1 MQFGSFFMCIRVVY
15 TGMSTGLQGETQ
27 LFREICL
34 DSPVGIVTIDPAG
47 TIVFSNGF
55 LESYLGLESEAVRE
69 RHISSI
75 CENSRIVDTLRDA
88 AETGATVELD
98 CTDIDGETVRLSAT
112 CVGIEGEQSR
122 YFTLYCR
129 KQSGGSTSGTATA
142 TGHDDVSFP
151 VEELVPVVA
160 DLFSAETVDA
170 VVETGLQTAERV
182 LQTDIACLRLFDETT
197 NAFED
202 AHCTERAAILVESYP
217 AFDLHRTLA
226 GRAFRR
232 NEPVIDRPEPGV
244 DSEIERTNVHL
255 PLDGRGVLTLFDSG
269 TPFSDGEIEVA
280 NDVATLIADRLGQIE
295 SPEHGRERAGV
306 PVQSMVTDAIE
317 AGTREEMGRRLC
329 ERLVGMDSYSGAWF
343 VTTEIDGAWRGI
355 EAKAGE
361 TDASPETVRRAI
373 TSEGDSEDWV
383 TRAIEKNEPCVVQH
397 TVLDGTDDRQDR
409 VRETTLVVPVS
420 HVDRSYGVLVLH
432 ADEHFESG
440 RRSELE
446 TLRDLTGLAVYAVE
460 QKNRLLSEKVQQLEF
475 EVTDRSCLAVAVSDA
490 VGSFCEIEHQTMTN
504 DGNYLCFMYVEETDP
519 GAAVEATTELGSVAN
534 CTVIDT
540 RDGGCLLEVTKRQS
554 GAEAMM
560 DVGATVEHATADDG
574 VGTLIVNAP
583 LSADVREVVDAY
595 TELNPDSR
603 LVAKRE
609 INSPTATMD
618 SLIEGVDDVLTEKQ
632 QSTMTTAYYSGY
644 FEWPRAKTAEEVAD
658 SLDISPATFHQHL
671 RAAERSLLSLVCDEQ
686 AHLRDQ

>member
-1 MQFGSFFMCIRVVY
+1 
-15 TGMSTGLQGETQ
+15 MSTGLQEETQ
-27 LFREICL
+27 LLREICL
-34 DSPVGIVTIDPAG
+34 DSPVGIVTIDLAG

-98 CTDIDGETVRLSAT
+98 CTDIDGETVRLSAA
-112 CVGIEGEQSR
+112 CVRIEGEQSQ
-122 YFTLYCR
+122 YVTLYCR
-129 KQSGGSTSGTATA
+129 TGPGESTSGTATA

-151 VEELVPVVA
+151 VEELVAVVA
-160 DLFSAETVDA
+160 DLFSADTVDA
-170 VVETGLQTAERV
+170 VVETGLQTAGRI

-202 AHCTERAAILVESYP
+202 AHCTERAGTLVESYP
-217 AFDLHRTLA
+217 AFDLNRTLA

-232 NEPVIDRPEPGV
+232 NEPVVDRPEAVGV
-244 DSEIERTNVHL
+244 ESAIERTNVHL

-280 NDVATLIADRLGQIE
+280 KEVATLIADRLEQL
-295 SPEHGRERAGV
+295 EHSEHSRDRAGV
-306 PVQSMVTDAIE
+306 PVQSIVTDAIE

-343 VTTEIDGAWRGI
+343 VTTEVDGAWRGI

-361 TDASPETVRRAI
+361 TDASPDTVRRVV
-373 TSEGDSEDWV
+373 TSESDSEDWV
-383 TRAIEKNEPCVVQH
+383 TRAIETNEPCVVQH
-397 TVLDGTDDRQDR
+397 TVLDGTDDSQDR
-409 VRETTLVVPVS
+409 VRETAVVVPVS

-432 ADEHFESG
+432 ADDHFESG

-460 QKNRLLSEKVQQLEF
+460 QKNRLLSEKVKQLEF

-490 VGSFCEIEHQTMTN
+490 VGSFCEIEHQTVTN
-504 DGNYLCFMYVEETDP
+504 DGNYLCFMHVEETDP
-519 GAAVEATTELGSVAN
+519 GAAVEATTELGSVAD
-534 CTVIDT
+534 CTVIDS

-554 GAEAMM
+554 GAEAMI

-671 RAAERSLLSLVCDEQ
+671 RAAERRLLSLVCDEQ
-686 AHLRDQ
+686 AHLREP